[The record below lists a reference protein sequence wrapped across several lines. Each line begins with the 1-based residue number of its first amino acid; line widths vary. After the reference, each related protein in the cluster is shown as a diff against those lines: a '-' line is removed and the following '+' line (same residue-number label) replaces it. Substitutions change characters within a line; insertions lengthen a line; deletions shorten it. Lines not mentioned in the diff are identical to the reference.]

1 METVEQSPE
10 RKFGGFPLSIVDG
23 RALGLTVVSPC
34 KECQP
39 SELTIDSATA
49 LVLEQQTLR
58 SASVGNQHITFPCT
72 RNEWYKYIFWPVHAN
87 GGDHSC
93 LHYGLKNTAPY
104 SQLAIKMRLPKQTNG
119 PVYSRG
125 STTFQRP
132 LHLCHESYYLTS
144 ELCAIL
150 NNLEVRT
157 APLVRLR
164 LQYASLSAYQRI
176 GKPTLSKQSQ
186 SATVATPTPTSV
198 STLPLSAM
206 HVIASI
212 GRNQQQS
219 EPT

>member
-23 RALGLTVVSPC
+23 RALELTVVSPY

-49 LVLEQQTLR
+49 LVLEQQILR
-58 SASVGNQHITFPCT
+58 SVSVENQYITLPCT
-72 RNEWYKYIFWPVHAN
+72 RNEWYKCIFWPVHAN

-93 LHYGLKNTAPY
+93 LQHGLKKDCAD

-132 LHLCHESYYLTS
+132 LYLCHESYYLTS

-150 NNLEVRT
+150 NNREART
-157 APLVRLR
+157 VPPVRLR

-176 GKPTLSKQSQ
+176 AKPTRWINSL
-186 SATVATPTPTSV
+186 
-198 STLPLSAM
+198 
-206 HVIASI
+206 
-212 GRNQQQS
+212 NQQLWQHRHRRPS
-219 EPT
+219 QLCL